1 MKTFKQVLEILLMIL
16 QLAIAVMPFICGFV
30 FVIIKIGWIS
40 GKDTSEDL
48 IEYIANK

>member
-30 FVIIKIGWIS
+30 FVIIKMGWLNGIS
-40 GKDTSEDL
+40 ASEDL
-48 IEYIANK
+48 IKHLAE